1 MLLETEE
8 IRKFLKEKIERI
20 ERVNKEFIEE
30 RFPEFFEYVSDKKEK
45 PKVVL
50 NEGKLLLIL
59 RDIRLNKNLTHSYE
73 PFFIIFYK
81 GVIYTNGEF
90 EKEET
95 LEKLLENL
103 SLKMVDEI
111 EKFVEFLS
119 KEIENFILKN
129 KEEIKL
135 NDLDKILRLMNVI
148 DFLLISIEDGLVLFE
163 KLKIKKIVNEIEEIK
178 EELSFLDE
186 KLNNLLNIFS
196 LYYNLKNSK
205 LLDKISIIGFL
216 FLIPS
221 TVFGMYGMNFKYIPL
236 ADHPYGF
243 IIVST
248 LSFLIVGVL
257 YWLLIKKLST

>member
-1 MLLETEE
+1 LETEE
-8 IRKFLKEKIERI
+8 LKKFLKEKIEKI
-20 ERVNKEFIEE
+20 KKVDKEFIKEN
-30 RFPEFFEYVSDKKEK
+30 FPEFFEYVSDKKEK
-45 PKVVL
+45 PKVLV
-50 NEGKLLLIL
+50 NNDKLLLIL
-59 RDIRLNKNLTHSYE
+59 RKIKLNKNLTYSYE
-73 PFFIIFYK
+73 PFFIIFNK
-81 GVIYTNGEF
+81 GIIYTNGEF

-103 SLKMVDEI
+103 GLKIIEEI
-111 EKFVEFLS
+111 EDFVEFLS

-135 NDLDKILRLMNVI
+135 NDLDKILKLMNVI
-148 DFLLISIEDGLVLFE
+148 DFLLVSIEDGLVLFE
-163 KLKIKKIVNEIEEIK
+163 KLKIKKVVNEIEEIK

-236 ADHPYGF
+236 SNHPYGF
-243 IIVST
+243 IIVSA

-257 YWLLIKKLST
+257 YWFLIKKLST